1 MVITINNIDFSYP
14 SKEIF
19 KSANLEIKRG
29 EFVFLVGE
37 SGIGKTTL
45 LKLIHFSLKPDNGEV
60 IFDDYNSSNV
70 DKSEIPHLR
79 RKIGIVFQDF
89 KLLNDRNIFENIAI
103 PLYISNTKKDTIK
116 KRVFETASKLGLME
130 RLNEKP
136 YDLSG
141 GEQQRVAIA
150 RALISEPILL
160 LADEPTGNLDP
171 FVALDIV
178 RLLNDI
184 NKTGTTLIMATHNF
198 DIVKKF
204 SDKRIIRLKN
214 KQLFDV
220 RLKA

>member
-1 MVITINNIDFSYP
+1 MITFNNISFSYTN
-14 SKEIF
+14 KEIF
-19 KSANLEIKRG
+19 NSASLEINKG

-37 SGIGKTTL
+37 SGIGKTTF
-45 LKLIHFSLKPDNGEV
+45 LKLIYFDTKPKSGV
-60 IFDDYNSSNV
+60 VTFDDFNSETV
-70 DKSEIPHLR
+70 DKSEIPFLR

-103 PLYISNTKKDTIK
+103 PLYIAGDKKESIK
-116 KRVFETASKLGLME
+116 KKVFDIASKLGLME
-130 RLNEKP
+130 HMNDMP
-136 YDLSG
+136 YDISG

-150 RALISEPILL
+150 SAMITEPILL

-198 DIVKKF
+198 EIVKKF
-204 SDKRIIRLKN
+204 NDKRILQIKD
-214 KQLFDV
+214 KKLFDV
-220 RLKA
+220 RIKT

>member
-1 MVITINNIDFSYP
+1 MITFNNISFSY
-14 SKEIF
+14 SNKEIF
-19 KSANLEIKRG
+19 SEASLEINKG
-29 EFVFLVGE
+29 EFVFIVGE

-45 LKLIHFSLKPDNGEV
+45 LKLIYFDVKPKSGNV

-70 DKSEIPHLR
+70 DKTEIPLLR

-89 KLLNDRNIFENIAI
+89 KLLNDRNIFENIAV
-103 PLYISNTKKDTIK
+103 PLYIANGKKESIK
-116 KRVFETASKLGLME
+116 KRVFDIASKLGLIE
-130 RLNEKP
+130 YLNIFP

-150 RALISEPILL
+150 RAMITEPILL
-160 LADEPTGNLDP
+160 IADEPTGNLDP

-178 RLLNDI
+178 KLLNDI

-204 SDKRIIRLKN
+204 ADNRILQLKDR
-214 KQLFDV
+214 KVFDV

>member
-1 MVITINNIDFSYP
+1 MITFNNISFSYAN
-14 SKEIF
+14 KEIF
-19 KSANLEIKRG
+19 SESSVEINKG
-29 EFVFLVGE
+29 EFVFVVGE

-45 LKLIHFSLKPDNGEV
+45 LKLIYFDVKPKSGTV
-60 IFDDYNSSNV
+60 IFDDYNSGTI
-70 DKSEIPHLR
+70 DKTEIPYLR

-89 KLLNDRNIFENIAI
+89 KLLNDRNIFENIAV
-103 PLYISNTKKDTIK
+103 PLYIANEKKDSIK
-116 KRVFETASKLGLME
+116 KRVFDIASKLGLIE
-130 RLNEKP
+130 YLNIFP

-150 RALISEPILL
+150 RAMITEPILL
-160 LADEPTGNLDP
+160 IADEPTGNLDP

-178 RLLNDI
+178 KLLNDI

-204 SDKRIIRLKN
+204 ADKRILQLKDR
-214 KQLFDV
+214 KVFDV

>member
-1 MVITINNIDFSYP
+1 MIITFNNVDFSY
-14 SKEIF
+14 STKVIF
-19 KSANLEIKRG
+19 NSASIIINKG

-45 LKLIHFSLKPDNGEV
+45 LKLIYFDAKPKSGEV
-60 IFDDYNSSNV
+60 NFDDYSSLNI
-70 DKSEIPHLR
+70 DQSEIPFLR
-79 RKIGIVFQDF
+79 RKIGVVFQDF

-103 PLYISNTKKDTIK
+103 PLYIAGVKKELIK
-116 KRVFETASKLGLME
+116 KKVFDAASKLGLIE
-130 RLNEKP
+130 YINEMP

-150 RALISEPILL
+150 RAMIIEPILL

-178 RLLNDI
+178 KLLNEI
-184 NKTGTTLIMATHNF
+184 NKTGTTVLMATHNF

-204 SDKRIIRLKN
+204 SEKRIIQIKN

-220 RLKA
+220 RLKS

>member
-1 MVITINNIDFSYP
+1 MITFNNISFSY
-14 SKEIF
+14 SNKEIF
-19 KSANLEIKRG
+19 SQLSMDINKG
-29 EFVFLVGE
+29 EFVFIVGE

-45 LKLIHFSLKPDNGEV
+45 LKLIYFDIKPKTGNV
-60 IFDDYNSSNV
+60 IFDDYNSDNI
-70 DKSEIPHLR
+70 DKTEIPMLR

-89 KLLNDRNIFENIAI
+89 KLLNDRNIYENIAV
-103 PLYISNTKKDTIK
+103 PLYIASEKKESIK
-116 KRVFETASKLGLME
+116 KRVYDIASKLGLME
-130 RLNEKP
+130 YLNVFP

-150 RALISEPILL
+150 RAMITEPILL

-178 RLLNDI
+178 KLLNDI

-204 SDKRIIRLKN
+204 GDKRILQLKDR
-214 KQLFDV
+214 KVFDV

>member
-1 MVITINNIDFSYP
+1 MIITFNNVNFSY
-14 SKEIF
+14 STKVIF
-19 KSANLEIKRG
+19 SSASISINKG

-45 LKLIHFSLKPDNGEV
+45 LKLIYFDEKPNSGDVN
-60 IFDDYNSSNV
+60 FDDYSSVNI
-70 DKSEIPHLR
+70 DKSEIPFLR

-103 PLYISNTKKDTIK
+103 PLYIAGMKKEHIK
-116 KRVFETASKLGLME
+116 KKVFDIASKLGLIE
-130 RLNEKP
+130 YINEMP

-150 RALISEPILL
+150 RAMVSEPILL

-171 FVALDIV
+171 FVAQDIV
-178 RLLNDI
+178 KLLNEI
-184 NKTGTTLIMATHNF
+184 NKAGTTVLMATHNF

-204 SDKRIIRLKN
+204 SEKRIIQIKN